1 MITGSQLAI
10 LVFAVALVCV
20 VSMMLHLRAEATRKR
35 IDDLERRMNAISFSV
50 GKGASQQ

>member
-1 MITGSQLAI
+1 MITGSQLTI

-35 IDDLERRMNAISFSV
+35 VDDLERRVSAISSSV
-50 GKGASQQ
+50 EKGASHQ

>member
-10 LVFAVALVCV
+10 LVSAIALVCV

-35 IDDLERRMNAISFSV
+35 VDDLERRMNAIASHS
-50 GKGASQQ
+50 GKEAGKQ

>member
-20 VSMMLHLRAEATRKR
+20 VSMMLHLRSEATRKR
-35 IDDLERRMNAISFSV
+35 VDDLKRRMSAISSSV
-50 GKGASQQ
+50 KKGASQQ